1 MNDAALPRGRPRS
14 EAARQAVLDAALRL
28 CARDGY
34 AQLTMKGIAD
44 EAGVGRQTVYRW
56 WPTKADVLLEALAD
70 IAEREL
76 PRFHRTGDALRDV
89 HSALRLVF
97 SLLPVTGKPL
107 SGLMA
112 DAQHDPELSARL
124 QERLLGPRREL
135 VEKILEDGIAAG
147 QLRRNVEPK
156 LVSDL
161 LFGTMWYRLL
171 GGHAPVDDRLADD
184 LREVARR
191 LLT

>member
-1 MNDAALPRGRPRS
+1 MDEVLPRGRPRS
-14 EAARQAVLDAALRL
+14 ETARRAVLDATLRL

-44 EAGVGRQTVYRW
+44 AAGVGRQTVYRW
-56 WPTKADVLLEALAD
+56 WPAKADVVLEALKD
-70 IAEREL
+70 IAAREL
-76 PRFHRTGDALRDV
+76 PGFHRTGDALRDV
-89 HSALRLVF
+89 HSSLRLVF
-97 SLLPVTGKPL
+97 GLLPLTGKPL

-112 DAQHDPELSARL
+112 DAQHNTELQARL
-124 QERLLGPRREL
+124 QATLLGPRREL